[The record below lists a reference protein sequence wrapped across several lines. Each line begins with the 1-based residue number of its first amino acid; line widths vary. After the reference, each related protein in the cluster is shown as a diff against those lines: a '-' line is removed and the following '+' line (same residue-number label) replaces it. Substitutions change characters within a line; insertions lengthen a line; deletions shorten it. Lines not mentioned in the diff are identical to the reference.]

1 LSELQREDFN
11 EILDEVDE
19 LHNVEQG
26 LGFKTVMMGAIG
38 LVTIIAIFFPR
49 IYINSN
55 IYFLSLE
62 IGTLYSNAKSLGE
75 ERRFLEQK
83 LEAIKYKQDV
93 LNSLR

>member
-1 LSELQREDFN
+1 MNDLEREGID
-11 EILDEVDE
+11 EILDGVDR
-19 LHNVEQG
+19 LHHVEQG
-26 LGFKTVMMGAIG
+26 LGFKTVIMGVVA
-38 LVTIIAIFFPR
+38 LVTIVAIFFPK

-55 IYFLSLE
+55 IYYLSLE
-62 IGTLYSNAKSLGE
+62 IGALYSNAKSLGE

>member
-1 LSELQREDFN
+1 LNDLERDDLN
-11 EILDEVDE
+11 EVLDDVNR
-19 LHNVEQG
+19 LHHVEQG
-26 LGFKTVMMGAIG
+26 LGFKTVIMGVVA
-38 LVTIIAIFFPR
+38 LVSIVAIFFPK

-55 IYFLSLE
+55 IYYLSLE

-75 ERRFLEQK
+75 ERRFLEQN